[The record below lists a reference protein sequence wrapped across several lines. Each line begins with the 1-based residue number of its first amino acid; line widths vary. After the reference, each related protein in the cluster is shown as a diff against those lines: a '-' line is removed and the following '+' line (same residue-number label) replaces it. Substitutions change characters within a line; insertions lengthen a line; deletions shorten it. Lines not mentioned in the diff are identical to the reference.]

1 MRTSATSTIY
11 MKVRVTSP
19 LSGEFQLGSIADDVF
34 KMSKGQANYSNWTK
48 LVREYRDRI
57 YMRKDVLLK
66 LYQYGEL
73 NQTKLMSFCGLNS
86 VKHRGILEDMVGK
99 GLITR
104 RQEHWG
110 DTIVLMYKA
119 SEKGMKILRELLEP
133 YEELFPRGSEHGKN
147 GAVSDGSRI

>member
-1 MRTSATSTIY
+1 
-11 MKVRVTSP
+11 
-19 LSGEFQLGSIADDVF
+19 
-34 KMSKGQANYSNWTK
+34 
-48 LVREYRDRI
+48 
-57 YMRKDVLLK
+57 
-66 LYQYGEL
+66 
-73 NQTKLMSFCGLNS
+73 MSFCGLNS

-110 DTIVLMYKA
+110 GTIVLMYKA

-147 GAVSDGSRI
+147 GEVSDGSRI

>member
-1 MRTSATSTIY
+1 
-11 MKVRVTSP
+11 
-19 LSGEFQLGSIADDVF
+19 
-34 KMSKGQANYSNWTK
+34 
-48 LVREYRDRI
+48 VREYRDRI

-147 GAVSDGSRI
+147 GEVSDGSRI